1 MSFILAIILTIII
14 YNVYH
19 KMFNVTYFGF
29 SAFIKEIAGI
39 FIFSFI
45 LCSTLLGR

>member
-1 MSFILAIILTIII
+1 MSFILSIILTITI
-14 YNVYH
+14 YRVYH

-29 SAFIKEIAGI
+29 STFIKEIVGI

-45 LCSTLLGR
+45 LCSSLLGK